1 MDTPFEYEDVGG
13 RQRIIKRPRLT
24 RLLDDSNARIL
35 LLVAP
40 AGYGKT
46 TLMRQWL
53 ADDSRASSWYTGGP
67 ASADVAALCV
77 QLADAVQNV
86 VPGAGRRLRE
96 RLGVTD
102 SPESEVRVLAELMA
116 DDLTDWP
123 SDAWIGFDDY
133 QHATERS
140 AADEFIGLLLHLAP
154 IRMILATRTRPTWAT
169 ARRVLYGE
177 IFELTQTELSMT
189 DPEATAVL
197 ERKRDSGA
205 SAELLERARGWPAVI
220 GLAALADTNPLP
232 AGELSPALFDYFAQE
247 MYRALPPLIKGA
259 LLKLALTASIDSDVC
274 RELFGS
280 QASAFVQK
288 TVDAGF
294 VVRAATR
301 DLSLHPLLRDFLH
314 MRLREESIQL
324 LEKTARDLG

>member
-77 QLADAVQNV
+77 QIADAVQNV
-86 VPGAGRRLRE
+86 VPGAGRRLRA

-102 SPESEVRVLAELMA
+102 SPESEVRVLAELLA
-116 DDLTDWP
+116 EDLETWP
-123 SDAWIGFDDY
+123 RDAWLAFDDHQY
-133 QHATERS
+133 ATERP
-140 AADEFIGLLLHLAP
+140 AADEFVALLLQLAP
-154 IRMILATRTRPTWAT
+154 IRMILATRTRPAWAT

-189 DPEATAVL
+189 DPEASAVL
-197 ERKRDSGA
+197 DSTQ
-205 SAELLERARGWPAVI
+205 SPKPPQPLLELVCGWPAVI
-220 GLAALADTNPLP
+220 GLAALTHADGDQAPTVAPR
-232 AGELSPALFDYFAQE
+232 LFDYFARE
-247 MYRALPPLIKGA
+247 MYDALGA
-259 LLKLALTASIDSDVC
+259 TLQEALRKLAI
-274 RELFGS
+274 
-280 QASAFVQK
+280 ASAI
-288 TVDAGF
+288 D
-294 VVRAATR
+294 
-301 DLSLHPLLRDFLH
+301 
-314 MRLREESIQL
+314 
-324 LEKTARDLG
+324 